1 VGRQAVAKLGA
12 ELLSSTSHV
21 RARLNHEMAS
31 EKEVRVPFP
40 APHEDYR
47 PMARARLASQ
57 RGQQR
62 TDMEPMVLSWTVWQL
77 LELLEKATD
86 GAAGGKERVTLTA
99 TQREKLEYVRRVAN
113 VLETRLMH
121 LDQLLLLLHDA

>member
-1 VGRQAVAKLGA
+1 
-12 ELLSSTSHV
+12 
-21 RARLNHEMAS
+21 MA
-31 EKEVRVPFP
+31 
-40 APHEDYR
+40 
-47 PMARARLASQ
+47 
-57 RGQQR
+57 
-62 TDMEPMVLSWTVWQL
+62 PMVLSWTVWQL